1 MFAKSVLVR
10 IRLVGISGSPSGLLY
25 KGFYVFSGVKLI
37 LRSVYFILTLY
48 LDSQTPRERVRRRA
62 RNTMAGMVNSAL
74 DRRLNAAMDAMTDAE
89 IRRLDNSASR
99 LGMDGDRII
108 ELP

>member
-1 MFAKSVLVR
+1 MF
-10 IRLVGISGSPSGLLY
+10 
-25 KGFYVFSGVKLI
+25 
-37 LRSVYFILTLY
+37 

-74 DRRLNAAMDAMTDAE
+74 DRRLTTAMEAMTEAE
-89 IRRLDNSASR
+89 IRRLDNSTSR
-99 LGMDGDRII
+99 LGMDGNRII

>member
-1 MFAKSVLVR
+1 M
-10 IRLVGISGSPSGLLY
+10 ILVGITISPP
-25 KGFYVFSGVKLI
+25 GFLDSVLTSI
-37 LRSVYFILTLY
+37 RSFQITIYLVIII

-74 DRRLNAAMDAMTDAE
+74 DRRLATAMEAMTDAE
-89 IRRLDNSASR
+89 IRRLDDSTSR
-99 LGMDGDRII
+99 LGMDGNRII